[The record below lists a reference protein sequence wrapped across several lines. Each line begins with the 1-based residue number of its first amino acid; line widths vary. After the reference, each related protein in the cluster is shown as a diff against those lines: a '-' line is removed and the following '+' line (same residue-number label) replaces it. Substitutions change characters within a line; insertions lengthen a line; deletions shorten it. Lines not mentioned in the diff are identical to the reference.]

1 MRRHHAALLAAL
13 AALAAGAVAALAACT
28 LNPQPLPPRDDF
40 AGESAFGDA
49 STAREGGSFGGGP
62 DSPGSADAGTI
73 TPAADV
79 DSGQSD
85 AGDGGDGDGGDAA
98 DAGDAGD
105 AADADAD
112 AG

>member
-13 AALAAGAVAALAACT
+13 AALSAGAVAASAACT

-40 AGESAFGDA
+40 AGESAFEDA

-73 TPAADV
+73 TPAADA
-79 DSGQSD
+79 DSGQND
-85 AGDGGDGDGGDAA
+85 AGDGGDGGDAA
-98 DAGDAGD
+98 DAAD
-105 AADADAD
+105 AADAD
-112 AG
+112 GG